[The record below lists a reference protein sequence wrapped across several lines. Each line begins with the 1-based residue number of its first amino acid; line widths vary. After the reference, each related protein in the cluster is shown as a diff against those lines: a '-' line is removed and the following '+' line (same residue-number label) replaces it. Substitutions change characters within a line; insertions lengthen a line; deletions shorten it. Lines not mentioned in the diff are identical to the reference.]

1 MDLVKRSL
9 NRRVFDDG
17 TDRWE
22 IIDARPHETIA
33 PFVKRY
39 SWWNEETQSFTTRRE
54 LAGTTGVFIINLGS
68 DLEIVDARGELHRL
82 RAGDGFV
89 GGIAQGTSLSR
100 STGEMMGF
108 HVHAPLEN
116 LSRLAGVALA
126 ELSDGVVAL
135 DDLGAGHRSIG
146 ERLLDAG
153 SSEAGWSVLDE
164 FVGDRLR
171 STAPRDP
178 MTCFILSRLAK
189 GQRVQS
195 LVAEI
200 GWSRRRLARHV
211 QAEVGL
217 EPRAFAGL
225 ARFERFANIMQA
237 MPTLSLAE
245 AALDAG
251 YADQAHLT
259 REVGRYAEMTPR
271 ELRNRLLPD
280 AGGVRE

>member
-1 MDLVKRSL
+1 MTRSS
-9 NRRVFDDG
+9 NNRVFDDG
-17 TDRWE
+17 HDRWE
-22 IIDARPHETIA
+22 IIDARPHDRVA
-33 PFVKRY
+33 PFVKHY
-39 SWWNEETQSFTTRRE
+39 SWWSEETRSFTTRRE

-68 DLEIVDARGELHRL
+68 DLEIIDARGDLHRL
-82 RAGDGFV
+82 RAGQGFV

-100 STGEMMGF
+100 STGAMMGF
-108 HVHAPLEN
+108 HVHAPLGT

-126 ELSDGVVAL
+126 ELSDRVVTL
-135 DDLGAGHRSIG
+135 DHLGAGCRSVG
-146 ERLLDAG
+146 ERLL
-153 SSEAGWSVLDE
+153 EARSPEEGWNVLDE

-171 STAPRDP
+171 STAPGDP

-195 LVAEI
+195 LAAEI

-211 QAEVGL
+211 QGEIGL
-217 EPRAFAGL
+217 KPRAFAGL
-225 ARFERFANIMQA
+225 ARFERFANGLQTGPA
-237 MPTLSLAE
+237 LPLAE

-271 ELRNRLLPD
+271 ELRDRLLPY
-280 AGGVRE
+280 AGGIRE